1 MPVGVLEFF
10 SRGKDAMNV
19 SRSSMEQE
27 RLVAKLEPALARL
40 AARGILRS
48 YRKNAIIINEGEA
61 GDSLFV
67 LLQGEV
73 KVYATDENG
82 REITYGTIHAG
93 DYFGEMSLDGG
104 PRSASVMTLEP
115 CLCSLVSRAAVLQ
128 HLADEP
134 GFAVSLVSQVIRRAR
149 SATETARQMAL
160 LDVYG
165 RVIHTLEG
173 QQGPA
178 SSQAPV
184 QLTQITHQQI
194 ASRVGAS
201 REMVS
206 RLLKDLEKGGYVE
219 LGIKRITLKKKLPA
233 RW

>member
-1 MPVGVLEFF
+1 MTMTRNG
-10 SRGKDAMNV
+10 A
-19 SRSSMEQE
+19 EQE
-27 RLVAKLEPALARL
+27 RLVAKLEPALGRL
-40 AARGILRS
+40 ASRGILRS
-48 YRKNAIIINEGEA
+48 YRKNTIILNEGEP

-67 LLQGEV
+67 LLQGQV

-82 REITYGTIHAG
+82 REITYGTIQAG

-104 PRSASVMTLEP
+104 PRSASIMTLDQS
-115 CLCSLVSRAAVLQ
+115 LCALVPRAAVLQ

-134 GFAVSLVSQVIRRAR
+134 AFAISLVSQVIRRAR

-178 SSQAPV
+178 SSQDPV

>member
-1 MPVGVLEFF
+1 MLEF
-10 SRGKDAMNV
+10 SARGKDDNMTV
-19 SRSSMEQE
+19 SRIATEQD
-27 RLVAKLEPALARL
+27 KLSAQPEPAIARL
-40 AARGILRS
+40 AQRGIVRS
-48 YRKNAIIINEGEA
+48 YRKNTILVNEGEP
-61 GDSLFV
+61 GDALFV
-67 LLQGEV
+67 LLQGQV

-115 CLCSLVSRAAVLQ
+115 CLCSLVSRAAVQQ
-128 HLADEP
+128 HLAEEP
-134 GFAVSLVSQVIRRAR
+134 GFALQLVTQVIRRAR

-173 QQGPA
+173 EQGPA
-178 SSQAPV
+178 SIQSPV

>member
-1 MPVGVLEFF
+1 
-10 SRGKDAMNV
+10 MNV
-19 SRSSMEQE
+19 SRNSIEQE
-27 RLVAKLEPALARL
+27 RLIARLEPGIARL
-40 AARGILRS
+40 AARGIVRS
-48 YRKNAIIINEGEA
+48 YRKNAIVINEGEA

-67 LLQGEV
+67 LLQGQV

-82 REITYGTIHAG
+82 REITYGTIQAG

-104 PRSASVMTLEP
+104 PRSASVMTLDA
-115 CLCSLVSRAAVLQ
+115 CLCALVSRAAVQQ
-128 HLADEP
+128 HLAEEP
-134 GFAVSLVSQVIRRAR
+134 DFAISLVSQVIRRAR
-149 SATETARQMAL
+149 AATETARQMAL

-173 QQGPA
+173 EQGPA
-178 SSQAPV
+178 SSQSPV

>member
-1 MPVGVLEFF
+1 M
-10 SRGKDAMNV
+10 SI
-19 SRSSMEQE
+19 EQD
-27 RLVAKLEPALARL
+27 KLLAQLSPQLARL
-40 AARGILRS
+40 AGRGIVRS
-48 YRKNAIIINEGEA
+48 YRKNTIILNEGEP

-67 LLQGEV
+67 LLQGQV

-82 REITYGTIHAG
+82 REITYGTIQAG

-115 CLCSLVSRAAVLQ
+115 SLCSLVSRAAVQQ

-134 GFAVSLVSQVIRRAR
+134 SFAFALVTQVIRRAR
-149 SATETARQMAL
+149 SATETARRMAL

-178 SSQAPV
+178 SAQAPV

>member
-1 MPVGVLEFF
+1 
-10 SRGKDAMNV
+10 MNV
-19 SRSSMEQE
+19 SRSSAEHE
-27 RLVAKLEPALARL
+27 RLIGMLEPAVGRL

-48 YRKNAIIINEGEA
+48 YRKNTILLNEGEP

-67 LLQGEV
+67 LLQGQV

-82 REITYGTIHAG
+82 REITYGTIVTG

-104 PRSASVMTLEP
+104 PRSASVMSLGP
-115 CLCSLVSRAAVLQ
+115 VLCSLVTRSAVLQ
-128 HLADEP
+128 HLDEEP
-134 GFAVSLVSQVIRRAR
+134 AFAIKLVTQVIRRAR
-149 SATETARQMAL
+149 AATETARQMAL

-165 RVIHTLEG
+165 RVIHTLESE
-173 QQGPA
+173 QGPA
-178 SSQAPV
+178 AVQAPV

-219 LGIKRITLKKKLPA
+219 LGVKRITLKKKLPA

>member
-1 MPVGVLEFF
+1 
-10 SRGKDAMNV
+10 MNV
-19 SRSSMEQE
+19 SRTAAEQE
-27 RLVAKLEPALARL
+27 RLIAMLEPSIGRL

-48 YRKNAIIINEGEA
+48 YRKNTIILNEGEV

-67 LLQGEV
+67 LLQGQV

-82 REITYGTIHAG
+82 REITYGTIQAG
-93 DYFGEMSLDGG
+93 AYFGEMSLDGG

-115 CLCSLVSRAAVLQ
+115 SLCSMVSRAAVEQ

-134 GFAVSLVSQVIRRAR
+134 AFAFALVTQVIRRAR

-173 QQGPA
+173 QHG
-178 SSQAPV
+178 
-184 QLTQITHQQI
+184 
-194 ASRVGAS
+194 
-201 REMVS
+201 
-206 RLLKDLEKGGYVE
+206 
-219 LGIKRITLKKKLPA
+219 
-233 RW
+233 

>member
-1 MPVGVLEFF
+1 
-10 SRGKDAMNV
+10 MNV
-19 SRSSMEQE
+19 SRAAMEQD
-27 RLVAKLEPALARL
+27 RLLAGLDPSIARL
-40 AARGILRS
+40 AARGIVRS
-48 YRKNAIIINEGEA
+48 YRKNTIILNEGEP

-67 LLQGEV
+67 LLQGQV

-82 REITYGTIHAG
+82 REITYGTIEAG

-104 PRSASVMTLEP
+104 ARSASVMTLEA
-115 CLCSLVSRAAVLQ
+115 CLCALVGRAAVQQ
-128 HLADEP
+128 HLAEEP
-134 GFAVSLVSQVIRRAR
+134 DFALQLVGQVIRRAR

-173 QQGPA
+173 QQGA
-178 SSQAPV
+178 ATTQVPV